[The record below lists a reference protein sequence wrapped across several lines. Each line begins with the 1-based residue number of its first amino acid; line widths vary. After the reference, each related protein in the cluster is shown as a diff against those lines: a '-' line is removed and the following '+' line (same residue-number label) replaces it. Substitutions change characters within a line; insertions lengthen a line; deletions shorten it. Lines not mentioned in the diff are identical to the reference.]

1 MDADMGPEDT
11 NPGSWNE
18 DGEALL
24 VGPYAEEGDGDTAES
39 PLPQLPAPY
48 VFDED
53 IIVDNRIGQLLVRHR
68 VISLAQLEACLAL
81 QPARPGRL
89 LGEVVVEEGHAT
101 MEDINGVLKLQL
113 SELRLG
119 QILTRC
125 KLVSQ
130 EQLDIALAEQEA
142 TGELLGS
149 ILIGF
154 GYCSPELVSWAIDQ
168 QNKDS

>member
-1 MDADMGPEDT
+1 MDEEAGPMQELSQEPEGD
-11 NPGSWNE
+11 
-18 DGEALL
+18 DLVL
-24 VGPYAEEGDGDTAES
+24 VGPYTSEEEGEAMPGFPE
-39 PLPQLPAPY
+39 PY

-68 VISLAQLEACLAL
+68 VITMAQLEMCLAM
-81 QPARPGRL
+81 QPHRPGRL
-89 LGEVVVEEGHAT
+89 LGEVVVDEGMAT
-101 MEDINGVLKLQL
+101 MDDINNVLKLQL
-113 SELRLG
+113 AELRLG

-125 KLVSQ
+125 KLVTQ
-130 EQLDIALAEQEA
+130 EQLDIALAEQDA

-168 QNKDS
+168 QHKDT

>member
-1 MDADMGPEDT
+1 MDEAVGPLEGQGPD
-11 NPGSWNE
+11 
-18 DGEALL
+18 DEAPLL
-24 VGPYAEEGDGDTAES
+24 VGPYTEDEGSEGEGF
-39 PLPQLPAPY
+39 PHLPEPY
-48 VFDED
+48 VVDED
-53 IIVDNRIGQLLVRHR
+53 RIVDNRIGQLLVRHR
-68 VISLAQLEACLAL
+68 VITMAQLEMCLAM
-81 QPARPGRL
+81 QPQRPGRL
-89 LGEVVVEEGHAT
+89 LGEVVVDEGMAT
-101 MEDINGVLKLQL
+101 MEDINAVLKLQL

-130 EQLDIALAEQEA
+130 EQLDIALAEQDA

-154 GYCSPELVSWAIDQ
+154 GFCSPELVSWAIDQ